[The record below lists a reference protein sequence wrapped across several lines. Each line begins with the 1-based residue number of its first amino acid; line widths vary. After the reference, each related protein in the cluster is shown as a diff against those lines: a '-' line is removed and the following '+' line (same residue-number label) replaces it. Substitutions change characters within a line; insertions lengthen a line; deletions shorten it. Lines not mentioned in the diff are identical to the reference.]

1 MRVNDTFEYLSIG
14 LPEDIQRRKIYG
26 DFEGAIR
33 LIELRLAD
41 NGTSEPLRRCLT
53 VQKEIIKRLPD
64 NYPYTKG
71 EALDIIRTKV
81 PDFTMD
87 ELDNLIDTGQVSW
100 IYVQGEMH
108 IFSGFFS
115 TLCKTNHDFARRSG
129 ISLSG
134 SESDLTEPEHSS
146 VMRSRLKEEGRF
158 SNRIRMKAWIKLKDE
173 LFTPGMKVKV
183 HLPIPADCDEQ
194 SDIVIESFFPEGA
207 SIAPSD
213 APQRTVCW
221 QEIMEE
227 NHIFSVEYS
236 YTYTALFHDT
246 QAAEAGTEAGQSAA
260 PCTEAGCPQPDFNK
274 PDFDTLNSYTDEK
287 QPHIVFTPYIRALA
301 ESLTEGVTNP
311 MEKARIFYDFIT
323 LNMRY
328 TFMPEY
334 FVLESIA
341 ETCARNYTG
350 DCGVFA
356 LLFITLCR
364 CSGIPARWQSGLVA
378 EPDFVGAHDWARF
391 YVAPYG
397 WFFADPS
404 YGISAARAG
413 NEERRKFYFGN
424 IDSFRMIANNEFQ
437 APFTIDKDFW
447 RADPYDNQYGEFE
460 SSERG
465 FESCDL
471 EYDCEMIKYEVI

>member
-1 MRVNDTFEYLSIG
+1 MSYNTKKRQKGGKMKINNTFEYLSIG

-26 DFEGAIR
+26 DFEGALR
-33 LIELRLAD
+33 LIDLRLE
-41 NGTSEPLRRCLT
+41 NEGTSYPLRQCLT
-53 VQKEIIKRLPD
+53 VQKEIIRRLPND
-64 NYPYTKG
+64 YPYTKE
-71 EALDIIRTKV
+71 EALEKIQTKV

-87 ELDNLIDTGQVSW
+87 ELDALIDTNQVSW
-100 IYVQGEMH
+100 IYLRGEMH
-108 IFSGFFS
+108 IFAGFFS
-115 TLCKTNHDFARRSG
+115 TLLKTNHDFAKRAG

-134 SESDLTEPEHSS
+134 SESDLSEPKHSAN
-146 VMRSRLKEEGRF
+146 MRSKLKTDGSF
-158 SNRIRMKAWIKLKDE
+158 SNRIRMKAWIQLKDE
-173 LFTPGMKVKV
+173 HFKPGMKVKV
-183 HLPIPADCDEQ
+183 HLPIPADCYEQ
-194 SDIVIESFFPEGA
+194 SDIVIEEIFPAGG

-221 QEIMEE
+221 QETMKE
-227 NHIFSVEYS
+227 NHPFSVEYS
-236 YTYTALFHDT
+236 YTYTATFHDT
-246 QAAEAGTEAGQSAA
+246 NVESDVVDTAAQPNFYTE
-260 PCTEAGCPQPDFNK
+260 
-274 PDFDTLNSYTDEK
+274 EK
-287 QPHIVFTPYIRALA
+287 QPHIAFTPYIKALA
-301 ESLTEGVTNP
+301 ESLTKGVASP

-328 TFMPEY
+328 TFMPQY

-341 ETCARNYTG
+341 EMCARNYTG

-364 CSGIPARWQSGLVA
+364 CAGIPARWQSGLVA

-404 YGISAARAG
+404 YGLSAARSG
-413 NEERRKFYFGN
+413 DEERRKFYFGN

-437 APFTIDKDFW
+437 ASFTIDKDHW

-460 SSERG
+460 SDERG
-465 FESCDL
+465 FDSCDL
-471 EYDCEMIKYEVI
+471 RYDCEMIKYEVL